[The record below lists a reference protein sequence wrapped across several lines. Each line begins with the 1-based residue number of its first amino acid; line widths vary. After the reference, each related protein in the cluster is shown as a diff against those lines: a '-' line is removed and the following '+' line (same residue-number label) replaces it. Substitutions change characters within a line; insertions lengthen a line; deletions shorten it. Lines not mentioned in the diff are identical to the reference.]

1 MKNVQVYLKEIK
13 KDVMKSVL
21 YNLLRSLRWFAL
33 ILIAMVIE
41 FFFLP
46 DIPLIAIGSI
56 PLFVEVILC
65 VIDLCITVSDKKIKI
80 TMDVLS
86 NKRARGGIGNHGSR
100 NRRPARLI
108 FNFEGHYDI
117 HYDLTYYRWS
127 SINTMNEND
136 LIETSC
142 IGDTFTIVKIRNK
155 IRAVYNH
162 RFFDVQYSET

>member
-21 YNLLRSLRWFAL
+21 YNLLRGLRWFAL

-46 DIPLIAIGSI
+46 DIPLIAICSI
-56 PLFVEVILC
+56 PLLIETS
-65 VIDLCITVSDKKIKI
+65 LCIIDIWITASGKKIKI
-80 TMDVLS
+80 TTDVLS
-86 NKRARGGIGNHGSR
+86 NKQDRGGIGNYGSR
-100 NRRPARLI
+100 NRRPARLF

-127 SINTMNEND
+127 SINTMYEND
-136 LIETSC
+136 LIETSR

-162 RFFDVQYSET
+162 RFFDVQYPET